1 MEASSCDLIP
11 FNFRKQKAF
20 SRLTTKKKKKPA
32 LKNSVPGLYEGGK
45 KLNEI
50 FTKLA
55 LP

>member
-1 MEASSCDLIP
+1 MEASSSDLIP

-20 SRLTTKKKKKPA
+20 SRLTNKKKNLA
-32 LKNSVPGLYEGGK
+32 LKNSIPGLYEGGK